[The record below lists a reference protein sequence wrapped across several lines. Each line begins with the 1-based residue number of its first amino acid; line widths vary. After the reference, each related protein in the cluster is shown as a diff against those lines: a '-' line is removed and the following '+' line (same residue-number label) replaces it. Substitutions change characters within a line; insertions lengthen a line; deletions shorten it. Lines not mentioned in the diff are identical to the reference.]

1 MTVHV
6 EYLGMYDFV
15 PSEAAAI
22 VFAILFLITTILHYY
37 QAFRWRVWFFIPF
50 LIGCAC
56 KLLVHGPHPLS
67 LSKLTTNLSLIVE
80 VIGYIARAKSST
92 QYPDYNIGPELIQYI
107 LILVAPALL
116 AASIYME
123 FGRLMIMVEG
133 EQYSIIR
140 RAWLTKIFV
149 LGDVISFFAQFIGA
163 AMLAKTTTA
172 SKGQTIMKLGVLV
185 QIVFFG
191 LFLVTIIIFHKRLTK
206 YKSRAYGLVPWRK
219 HLLALYATGL
229 LIFVRSIFR
238 FAEFVESSDGPLT
251 RYEWVSYVFDA
262 VMMLATCAS
271 KGAREGRSGWMA
283 FILGPSLLE
292 MLGSLF
298 PYNIPHI
305 QKGPPGPSSAIPEH
319 SNDKISPVPSA
330 LPLSPLSASNRVSA
344 ATNGPQIDT
353 RLLEATLLHHYY
365 TNTHSTLV
373 EDENSR
379 LDWQV
384 NLTKVAST
392 QSFAL
397 DSLLAFTALHL
408 AYLEP
413 NRRQAWTLVA
423 FNYSDKAC
431 SMLSQVIGRLS
442 AATADAAIVCSIYIV
457 LFAIAQY
464 RLCRPSTS
472 YLDEVLRIAK
482 LIRGCVLLSPK
493 SNLFSRFSE
502 KGTDHE
508 RAPLHNSSQDVV
520 NQKQRRAS
528 KIYRYGRHPPLAA
541 LLPRDLCDSATGTRP
556 DRTRDLPA
564 LPADIAL
571 PQGYVVFLSI
581 NSSAIHLVQYSSE
594 RQAFIA
600 RLPKGN
606 HTDGWTYWYTN
617 SCQVATSTTGTI
629 SVLLNMRRATCQD
642 KQELSVLNGFP
653 SSTERQSHAS
663 ICVAN

>member
-1 MTVHV
+1 MAVQV
-6 EYLGMYDFV
+6 EYLGIYDFV

-92 QYPDYNIGPELIQYI
+92 QYPDYDIGPELIQYI

-262 VMMLATCAS
+262 VMMLATWL
-271 KGAREGRSGWMA
+271 KLGNERVRARGKEEAGGCPS
-283 FILGPSLLE
+283 FLGPSLLE

-305 QKGPPGPSSAIPEH
+305 KKGPPGPSSAIPEH

-571 PQGYVVFLSI
+571 PQGYVAGIRRGEFVSALNITSVVLSI
-581 NSSAIHLVQYSSE
+581 NSSAIHLVQYSSK

-600 RLPKGN
+600 SLSK
-606 HTDGWTYWYTN
+606 
-617 SCQVATSTTGTI
+617 
-629 SVLLNMRRATCQD
+629 LQD
-642 KQELSVLNGFP
+642 
-653 SSTERQSHAS
+653 
-663 ICVAN
+663 

>member
-1 MTVHV
+1 MAVQV
-6 EYLGMYDFV
+6 EYLGIYDFV

-50 LIGCAC
+50 LIGCAF
-56 KLLVHGPHPLS
+56 
-67 LSKLTTNLSLIVE
+67 E

-92 QYPDYNIGPELIQYI
+92 QYPDYDIGPELIQYI

-149 LGDVISFFAQFIGA
+149 LGDVISFFAQFISA

-238 FAEFVESSDGPLT
+238 GCQCKKRHIKCD
-251 RYEWVSYVFDA
+251 
-262 VMMLATCAS
+262 
-271 KGAREGRSGWMA
+271 EGLPACKFCDDRRIECHYA
-283 FILGPSLLE
+283 CR
-292 MLGSLF
+292 
-298 PYNIPHI
+298 
-305 QKGPPGPSSAIPEH
+305 PPGPSSAIPEH

-528 KIYRYGRHPPLAA
+528 KIYSLASQVLSQIQHPATNIPSHHHAAYTVSIQYILEKFDASKCPHGRPDMGAILLWPLFFPETFVT
-541 LLPRDLCDSATGTRP
+541 LLQERDL
-556 DRTRDLPA
+556 
-564 LPADIAL
+564 
-571 PQGYVVFLSI
+571 
-581 NSSAIHLVQYSSE
+581 
-594 RQAFIA
+594 IA
-600 RLPKGN
+600 RVIFLLYPLTLHFLKDTWFVGDLGERLGSELISPEE
-606 HTDGWTYWYTN
+606 HIPPEWGEIL
-617 SCQVATSTTGTI
+617 GT
-629 SVLLNMRRATCQD
+629 MRR
-642 KQELSVLNGFP
+642 EFGEG
-653 SSTERQSHAS
+653 SSFLH
-663 ICVAN
+663 